1 MEKMHQ
7 QQLDVR
13 VPVVYRHHYGKRIL
27 DIVTS
32 FLLLI
37 CCLPLFIIVS
47 IAVKLFSRGP
57 VFFTQSRTGLHD
69 EPFTIFKFRT
79 MKVMKQ
85 DDNRHKYEWQEGV
98 PDSFL
103 FKTAGDAAVTSI
115 GKFLRKY
122 SLDELPQLLNVLKG
136 DMSIVGPRP
145 EIPAITNMYNA
156 HQGKRLLVKPGVTG
170 YAQING
176 RSEINHGKKIEYDLY
191 YIENWSLRLDFKIIG
206 ATFRYVIKGKGA
218 Y

>member
-7 QQLDVR
+7 RIDVG
-13 VPVVYRHHYGKRIL
+13 VPIVYRYHYVKRIL
-27 DIVTS
+27 DVVIS
-32 FLLLI
+32 LLLLI
-37 CCLPLFIIVS
+37 CCLPIFILVS
-47 IAVKLFSRGP
+47 IAVILFSGGP
-57 VFFTQSRTGLHD
+57 VFFTHSRTGLHN

-79 MKVMKQ
+79 MRVMKL

-103 FKTAGDAAVTSI
+103 FKTADDATVTSI
-115 GKFLRKY
+115 GKILRKY

-136 DMSIVGPRP
+136 DMSLVGPRP

-156 HQGKRLLVKPGVTG
+156 HQEKRLLVKPGVTG

-176 RSEINHGKKIEYDLY
+176 RSEISHGQKIEYDLFY
-191 YIENWSLRLDFKIIG
+191 VENWSLLLDMKIIG
-206 ATFRYVIKGKGA
+206 ATFGYVIKGKGA